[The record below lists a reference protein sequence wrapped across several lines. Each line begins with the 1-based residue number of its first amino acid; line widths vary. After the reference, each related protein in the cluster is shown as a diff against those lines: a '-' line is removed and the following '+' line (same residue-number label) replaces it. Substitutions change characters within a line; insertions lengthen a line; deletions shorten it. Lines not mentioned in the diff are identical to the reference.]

1 MLSIEDQQEERD
13 VSRNWKRL
21 ILIGL
26 AVPNILSGCWA
37 VFSPANWYENFP
49 GWSPRVVSA
58 LPPFNEHLVFDT
70 GSGLLATGLLVLIA
84 GLCLRRDITVI
95 ATVGYLA
102 FSLPHAVFHLQH
114 PGEGL
119 STAQD
124 AWNVAVLWLVVVLA
138 GTVLIAE
145 VRRKEPS

>member
-1 MLSIEDQQEERD
+1 MLPIEDQQEEGD

-37 VFSPANWYENFP
+37 VLSPANWYENFP
-49 GWSPRVVSA
+49 GWSPRLVSA
-58 LPPFNEHLVFDT
+58 LPPFNEHLVSDS
-70 GSGLLATGLLVLIA
+70 GSGFLATGLLVLIA
-84 GLCLRRDITVI
+84 GLCLRRDITVV

-114 PGEGL
+114 SGEGL

-124 AWNVAVLWLVVVLA
+124 ALNVATLWLVVVLA
-138 GTVLIAE
+138 SAVLIAE
-145 VRRKEPS
+145 VRRKAPS

>member
-1 MLSIEDQQEERD
+1 M
-13 VSRNWKRL
+13 SRNWKRL

-58 LPPFNEHLVFDT
+58 LPPFNEHLVSDT

-138 GTVLIAE
+138 GTVLITEIGRASCRE
-145 VRRKEPS
+145 RV